1 MKRQFYM
8 EENQSQNMEPA
19 NITEY
24 YNSNVYLNCVKK
36 TSFEGIHPSPSKPI
50 MSPTMIRF
58 TSPTD
63 PSNFVTITLTMEQTE
78 NIRRE
83 SEYFARVFNESECNL
98 KDGVVIE
105 EENVSEAGYL
115 LGCIA
120 DIPPL
125 TDLTAMQWKFNL
137 ILAKLSAKWM
147 IHRFI
152 EFFTRL
158 MDREIA
164 KICDVRSCN
173 VVMVSG
179 ENEGVFIPHP
189 RKPNTYVSI
198 KNNKASSIE
207 FVSSMCENN
216 RVFYAWELSI
226 GIRKPDGKTEV
237 GKVAFPCQQDT
248 LLKDC
253 QGSWDG
259 HDIKFRLAIRDEKY
273 IKAFIAISE
282 LVLTC
287 NYFQQGMYIRN
298 RDDII
303 NILKHH
309 QELWTQAV
317 FDRLFSKVELEEF
330 VLLHCSPK
338 V

>member
-1 MKRQFYM
+1 M
-8 EENQSQNMEPA
+8 ESS
-19 NITEY
+19 NISEY
-24 YNSNVYLNCVKK
+24 YNTNLYLNCVKK

-58 TSPTD
+58 VSPTD
-63 PSNFVTITLTMEQTE
+63 HTNFVTISLTLEQTE

-83 SEYFARVFNESECNL
+83 SEYFAQIFSESENML
-98 KDGVVIE
+98 KEGVLIE

-125 TDLTAMQWKFNL
+125 TDLTAMPWKFNI
-137 ILAKLSAKWM
+137 ILARLSAKWTVQ
-147 IHRFI
+147 RFI

-173 VVMVSG
+173 VVMISG
-179 ENEGVFIPHP
+179 ENQGIFIPHP
-189 RKPNTYVSI
+189 RKSNTYVSI

-207 FVSSMCENN
+207 LVSGLCENN
-216 RVFYAWELSI
+216 RVCYAWELSI
-226 GIRKPDGKTEV
+226 GIRKPDGKTEI
-237 GKVAFPCQQDT
+237 GKVAFPCQEDT

-253 QGSWDG
+253 HGSWDG

-273 IKAFIAISE
+273 IKAFIAIAE
-282 LVLTC
+282 LVLSC
-287 NYFQQGMYIRN
+287 HCFQHGMYIRSRN
-298 RDDII
+298 DII

-309 QELWTQAV
+309 QELWTKAV
-317 FDRLFSKVELEEF
+317 FDRLFSKEELLEF
-330 VLLHCSPK
+330 VLMHCLPK